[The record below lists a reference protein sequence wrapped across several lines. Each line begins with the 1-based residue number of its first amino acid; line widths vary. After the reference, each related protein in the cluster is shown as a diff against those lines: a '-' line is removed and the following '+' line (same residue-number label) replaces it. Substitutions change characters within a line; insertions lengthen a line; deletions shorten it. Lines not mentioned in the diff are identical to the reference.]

1 MDYTASSKITF
12 FFFLSDDN
20 MDQNGSNFENII
32 RTKLKTVET

>member
-1 MDYTASSKITF
+1 MDYTTSSKNV

-32 RTKLKTVET
+32 RTKLKTVEM